1 MWRGGTNQRLG
12 QDMALLRALMDVLTW
27 PLRHIRTKIIVPYA
41 VLTVVLAMGGAYLVT
56 QLVAGSLQERF
67 DNQLA
72 EAGRVASDAV
82 VRKEREHLQIVR
94 AMAHT
99 DGVSQAIEQGDSGRL
114 DELLL
119 PLIANV
125 GVARAEVVA
134 ADGERLLALAA
145 DGDAEHGYAT
155 IDTGNP
161 SEWWVVKQ
169 ALGEGDALGDKFAG
183 LVETEEGFVFF
194 TAAPVRIEGRTV
206 GAVLVGTYLDS
217 LTALVKAEALAD
229 ITFYNYAGVPIAST
243 FAGAEEVTDE
253 TDLTVPPTLVGSVLR
268 PSGETVRE
276 SRSLFRREY
285 DLAYGQLQIRQNV
298 VGLYSVALP
307 TNFIVAAGATTR
319 FQMSVAFGAVMAG
332 VLVIGYILA
341 QRITAPILRLV
352 KSAQSVASGNLNTR
366 SNVKS
371 RDEIGLLARS
381 FDSMTESL
389 QEYTERLRRQ
399 HLSTVKALTSAIDAR
414 DPYTL
419 GHSVR
424 VGQLAV
430 TLGRHLRLSEEM
442 LAEIEIGG
450 YLHDIGK
457 IGVRDAILLK
467 PGSLTPDEREMIKT
481 HPVIGTRILEPVE
494 LSPEAREFV
503 RSHHE
508 KLDGSGYPDGR
519 KGEEL
524 SIVARI
530 AAVSDMYDAMTTDR
544 PYRAAMSIDQTLD
557 ILRSEAGALLD
568 PTVVAAMETILPEWE
583 RRRET
588 DPTLRGF
595 RLPEAVGRATTDVGV

>member
-1 MWRGGTNQRLG
+1 
-12 QDMALLRALMDVLTW
+12 MALLRALTGTLSW
-27 PLRHIRTKIIVPYA
+27 PLRHIRTKIIVPYV

-56 QLVAGSLQERF
+56 QLVAGSLEERF

-82 VRKEREHLQIVR
+82 VRKEREQLQVVR
-94 AMAHT
+94 AMAYT
-99 DGVSQAIEQGDSGRL
+99 DGVPQAIEQDDSGRL

-119 PLIANV
+119 PLIANE
-125 GVARAEVVA
+125 GVARAEVVDA
-134 ADGERLLALAA
+134 GGERLLALAA

-155 IDTGNP
+155 IDTGDP
-161 SEWWVVKQ
+161 SEWWVVMQ
-169 ALGEGDALGDKFAG
+169 ALGAGDALGDKFAA

-194 TAAPVRIEGRTV
+194 TSAPVRADGRTV

-229 ITFYNYAGVPIAST
+229 ITFYDYEGVPIAST
-243 FAGAEEVTDE
+243 FAGAEVATDE
-253 TDLTVPPTLVGSVLR
+253 ADLTVAATVVGRVLR

-276 SRSLFRREY
+276 SRSLFEREY
-285 DLAYGQLQIRQNV
+285 DLAYGQLQIRRNV
-298 VGLYSVALP
+298 VGFYSVALP
-307 TNFIVAAGATTR
+307 TNFILAAGATTR
-319 FQMSVAFGAVMAG
+319 FQISAAFGAVMVG

-352 KSAQSVASGNLNTR
+352 KSAQAVASGDLDTR
-366 SNVKS
+366 SSVKS

-389 QEYTERLRRQ
+389 QEYTERLRRK
-399 HLSTVKALTSAIDAR
+399 HLNTVKALTSAIDAR

-430 TLGRHLRLSEEM
+430 TLGRHLRLSEEV
-442 LAEIEIGG
+442 LAELEIGG

-467 PGSLTPDEREMIKT
+467 PGSLTPDEREIIET
-481 HPVIGTRILEPVE
+481 HPVVGTRILEPVE
-494 LSPEAREFV
+494 LSPEALEFV

-524 SIVARI
+524 SMIARI

-544 PYRAAMSIDQTLD
+544 PYRRAMTIDQTLD
-557 ILRSEAGALLD
+557 VLRSEAGVLLE
-568 PTVVAAMETILPEWE
+568 PTVVAALEKILPDWE
-583 RRRET
+583 RRRQT
-588 DPTLRGF
+588 DPTLQGF
-595 RLPEAVGRATTDVGV
+595 RLPEAVGRATTDVGVLAK